1 MKHSAADFG
10 LLVENLPDGI
20 VVMDMSRLA
29 IEYINPAATRLLGIA
44 PDETQGQALPSTV
57 FANSTFE
64 QLYDIYKDP
73 SLPHSFCQNH
83 PTITG
88 NVLNLHLVR
97 LTDDRCAV
105 IIKDHT
111 RMQQL
116 EQMRT
121 DFVGNVSHELRTPLT
136 VILGYLE
143 NFTLTDDVKP
153 AWARGLK
160 LMREQAIRMNDLIN
174 DLLMLSRLESDET
187 KPMAEVN
194 MPRLLMQVFDQAS
207 ASNQAGH
214 LIDIHLDTDKNI
226 LGIEAYLYSA
236 IINLVLNAIKYTP
249 SGGMI
254 DIIYEEDGGNVH
266 LSVTDNGI
274 GISGEHLGRLT
285 ERFYRVDSGRSRATG
300 GTGLGLA
307 IVKHVLN
314 KHNARLEISSEEG
327 VGSTFH
333 IIFPKSQ
340 TISTQTLQTQAI

>member
-1 MKHSAADFG
+1 MMKYSAVDFG
-10 LLVENLPDGI
+10 LLVENLTDGI
-20 VVMDMSRLA
+20 VVMDMSRLI
-29 IEYINPAATRLLGIA
+29 IEYINPAVKSLLAITSNDTHA
-44 PDETQGQALPSTV
+44 PILPSMIFKNSV
-57 FANSTFE
+57 FKK
-64 QLYDIYKDP
+64 LYDIYQDQ
-73 SLPHSFCQNH
+73 SLPSSFYQNH
-83 PTITG
+83 PTIIG
-88 NVLNLHLVR
+88 NVLNLSLMRLV
-97 LTDDRCAV
+97 DNRCAV
-105 IIKDHT
+105 IIKDYTH
-111 RMQQL
+111 MQQL

-143 NFTLTDDVKP
+143 NFTLTDDIKP
-153 AWARGLK
+153 AWMRGLK
-160 LMREQAIRMNDLIN
+160 LMHEQAIRMNDLIN

-254 DIIYEEDGGNVH
+254 DIIYEEDDGDVH

-274 GISGEHLGRLT
+274 GIGGEHLGRLT

-327 VGSTFH
+327 VGSMFR
-333 IIFPKSQ
+333 IIFPKIQ
-340 TISTQTLQTQAI
+340 TISTQTLST